1 MARTRKALAVLA
13 LLACGA
19 LAPHA
24 AVAGP
29 KEEAKA
35 GQLFD
40 KAEVEYQAGRFQAAI
55 DLLLEAQRIAPD
67 AVLDYNLARAYE
79 GLGNLEASIAS
90 YKAYLVADPKSK
102 DRGAVEARIK
112 TIEAQLAERAKKDA
126 GEKSPPPKEQ
136 PKPPPEPGR
145 PSALPWLL
153 AGAGVLVVG
162 AGGVLG
168 GLSLARTSEAED
180 PATSGVD
187 ATDLQGEAEDFALQA
202 NILFGVGGA
211 IALAGTIWGIVN
223 VVQVGKANEA
233 TVTLRLAPA
242 SAGLRVDF

>member
-1 MARTRKALAVLA
+1 MARLRKALITTVFVAFS
-13 LLACGA
+13 A
-19 LAPHA
+19 LAPRVA
-24 AVAGP
+24 TAGP

-40 KAEVEYQAGRFQAAI
+40 KAEVEYQAGHFQAAI

-79 GLGNLEASIAS
+79 GIGNLEAAIAS
-90 YKAYLVADPKSK
+90 YKAYLVADAQSK

-112 TIEAQLAERAKKDA
+112 TLEAQLAERAKPRDVVTT
-126 GEKSPPPKEQ
+126 PPPNE
-136 PKPPPEPGR
+136 KPRPEPGR

-153 AGAGVLVVG
+153 AGAGVLTLG

-168 GLSLARTSEAED
+168 GLSLARTSDAED
-180 PATSGVD
+180 PETSG
-187 ATDLQGEAEDFALQA
+187 AEAVALHEEAADFALQA

-233 TVTLRLAPA
+233 ALVVRLSP
-242 SAGLRVDF
+242 SGAGLGLRF

>member
-1 MARTRKALAVLA
+1 MARIRKALIVAG
-13 LLACGA
+13 LLACCA
-19 LAPHA
+19 AAPLS

-79 GLGNLEASIAS
+79 GLGNLEASLAS
-90 YKAYLVADPKSK
+90 YKAYLVADPQSK

-112 TIEAQLAERAKKDA
+112 TIEAQIAERAKKEAD
-126 GEKSPPPKEQ
+126 EK
-136 PKPPPEPGR
+136 KPPPPQGEPSREPDR

-153 AGAGVLVVG
+153 AGAGALTLG

-168 GLSLARTSEAED
+168 GLSLARSSEADD

-187 ATDLQGEAEDFALQA
+187 AVALSEEASDFALQA
-202 NILFGVGGA
+202 NVLFGVGGA
-211 IALAGTIWGIVN
+211 IALAGAIWGIVD
-223 VVQVGKANEA
+223 VVQTNNRNEPA
-233 TVTLRLAPA
+233 VTVRLLPWGAA
-242 SAGLRVDF
+242 LRVDF

>member
-1 MARTRKALAVLA
+1 MLVCCAS
-13 LLACGA
+13 
-19 LAPHA
+19 APLSV
-24 AVAGP
+24 VAGP

-40 KAEVEYQAGRFQAAI
+40 KAEVEYQAGHFQAAI

-79 GLGNLEASIAS
+79 GLGNLEASLAS
-90 YKAYLVADPKSK
+90 YKAYLVADPQSK

-112 TIEAQLAERAKKDA
+112 TIEAQLAERAKKEADA
-126 GEKSPPPKEQ
+126 KNPPPRKDEP
-136 PKPPPEPGR
+136 PKEPGR

-153 AGAGVLVVG
+153 AGAGVLTVG
-162 AGGVLG
+162 AGAVLG
-168 GLSLARTSEAED
+168 GLSLARSSDAED

-187 ATDLQGEAEDFALQA
+187 AVALHEEASDFALQA

-211 IALAGTIWGIVN
+211 IAVAGTIWGIVN
-223 VVQVGKANEA
+223 VVQVTKAQEPQ
-233 TVTLRLAPA
+233 VTLQLSPLSAALRLA
-242 SAGLRVDF
+242 F